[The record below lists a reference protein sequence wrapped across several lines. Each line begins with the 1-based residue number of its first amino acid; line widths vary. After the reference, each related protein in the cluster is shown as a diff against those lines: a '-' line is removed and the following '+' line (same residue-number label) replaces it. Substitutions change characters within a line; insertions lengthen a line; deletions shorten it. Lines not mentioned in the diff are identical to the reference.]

1 MSVFTAEVIGT
12 FLLVFI
18 GNNSVAQK
26 IAQEGNVLDINLAY
40 GLGCAFG
47 VYVSG
52 GISGGHLNPAVS
64 ISQLILGNITLKL
77 CLVYIAAQM
86 LGAFLTRACQS
97 LFGRKK
103 LSDNVSYT
111 SSLR

>member
-26 IAQEGNVLDINLAY
+26 IAQDGNVLDINLAY

-64 ISQLILGNITLKL
+64 ISQLILGNIPLKL

-97 LFGRKK
+97 LFGRKN
-103 LSDNVSYT
+103 LSDNVLYT